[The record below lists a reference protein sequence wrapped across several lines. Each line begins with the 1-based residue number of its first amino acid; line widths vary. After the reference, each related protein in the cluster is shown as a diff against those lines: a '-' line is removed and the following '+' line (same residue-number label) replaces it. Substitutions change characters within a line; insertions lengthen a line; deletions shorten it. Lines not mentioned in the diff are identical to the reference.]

1 MSSIDKVVIG
11 EKLRKIRSSRGF
23 TQTELANKLE
33 VKQQTVQQ
41 IEGGKIFPTIEIM
54 EKITNIFC
62 ISFEDL
68 LLTGDSEMLRSSF
81 PSTGGAGVVS
91 ADTEMPNHKQ
101 ADDIAVTR
109 VSLDFVGGSAH
120 NFLEQQQYVEE
131 VLYLPK
137 NWGIQQGDF
146 AVNTVGESM
155 YPYIIQGDTLILREV
170 KDNIQNLIL
179 NKAYAFATEDQ
190 LAVKIIKKSA
200 ENSQKNLS
208 FHSYNETAYPAFD
221 LPKSAIKHVFKIIK
235 VFGSR

>member
-1 MSSIDKVVIG
+1 MQTTIERIYELCSKYAYSQGKLEKELGFSNGYLNTTFQRKSDIG
-11 EKLRKIRSSRGF
+11 SEKL
-23 TQTELANKLE
+23 QTI
-33 VKQQTVQQ
+33 V
-41 IEGGKIFPTIEIM
+41 GKFPDVNPEW
-54 EKITNIFC
+54 
-62 ISFEDL
+62 
-68 LLTGDSEMLRSSF
+68 LLTGRGEMLRSSY
-81 PSTGGAGVVS
+81 PSTEGVGVVS
-91 ADTEMPNHKQ
+91 TNKQ

-131 VLYLPK
+131 ILYLPK

-208 FHSYNETAYPAFD
+208 FHSYNETTYPAFD